1 LAAAATEIN
10 LHRFISARLLLKME
24 KQNAL
29 SPFGSLL
36 ILFRG
41 MCINFVRAAAG
52 IASETNISPL
62 DLAVLACTLKSNC
75 D

>member
-10 LHRFISARLLLKME
+10 LHRFISARLLLEME

-29 SPFGSLL
+29 SFWLCYFYLEG
-36 ILFRG
+36 
-41 MCINFVRAAAG
+41 CINFVQAAAG
-52 IASETNISPL
+52 IAFETNISPL